1 MYSMKVVLAADHA
14 GFSLKDE
21 IKKHLQG
28 NGTEVLDVSGGYREG
43 NDYPPIVRACCA
55 VVLKEGMPGII
66 FGGSGN
72 GEAIAANKVRGIRA
86 AVGYSVET
94 ARLARAHNN
103 ANILS
108 IGARFIDEKLA
119 VAMVDTFLT
128 TPFEGGRHTPRVADL
143 E

>member
-1 MYSMKVVLAADHA
+1 MTTQRVVLASDHA
-14 GFSLKDE
+14 GFALKDK
-21 IKKHLQG
+21 IKEHLQAQG
-28 NGTEVLDVSGGYREG
+28 MDILDVSGPFEEG
-43 NDYPPIVRACCA
+43 NDYPPIIRNGCA
-55 VVLKEGMPGII
+55 VVLKEGVPGII
-66 FGGSGN
+66 VGGSGN

-108 IGARFIDEKLA
+108 IGARFIDKKIA
-119 VAMVDTFLT
+119 VAMIDAFLA
-128 TPFEGGRHTPRVADL
+128 TPFEGGRHARRVADL